1 MGVTGLRSAAEIVVE
16 GRVQGVG
23 YRDFVQRK
31 AASLGL
37 AGYVMNLK
45 NGNVRVRVEGGRDLI
60 EELMHDLGKGP
71 PLARVDTW
79 PSPGGPPTGRF
90 TWASPF
96 ATRSST
102 RDGAPRRAHPP
113 RPDLARLHHRISRPA
128 QALEAAGRPL
138 AAADHPGVPTGAPR
152 RPRARRPWIR
162 RPPPVPGPRPGPRCA
177 RTPCGAASRSAASR
191 PGTA

>member
-45 NGNVRVRVEGGRDLI
+45 DGKVRVRVEGGRDLI

-71 PLARVDTW
+71 PLAQVEHLAVTW
-79 PSPGGPPTGRF
+79 RPLTGRYIGF
-90 TWASPF
+90 SI
-96 ATRSST
+96 RY
-102 RDGAPRRAHPP
+102 
-113 RPDLARLHHRISRPA
+113 
-128 QALEAAGRPL
+128 AGFD
-138 AAADHPGVPTGAPR
+138 A
-152 RPRARRPWIR
+152 
-162 RPPPVPGPRPGPRCA
+162 
-177 RTPCGAASRSAASR
+177 
-191 PGTA
+191 